1 MFSKSGSSI
10 HKESIP
16 LNTVSEE
23 HFFECVKQE
32 KEDDLRNYF
41 RDPNYKVWLLKE
53 ENDYTALHRA
63 VFNNS
68 EKIVSL
74 IIEELKKRI
83 GFESRVALSNFINE
97 KTNEG
102 ITALHYAAY
111 KGNITIAKLLIQN
124 GAVVEMVTN
133 RGKNVMH
140 LAAEGNQ
147 PSIMYYFI
155 AYQAQDIISIDDY
168 GSTPLHWACYAG
180 AEEAV
185 LFLLSL
191 KANIDAKDKEGIT
204 PLNLAV
210 QSKREKI
217 VKLLLQRGADKSIDN
232 NRHETPLDVAVK
244 KNYFEMI
251 NLLKDR
257 DYNPMCTLETPIE
270 YVKPDNIYKNSIFF
284 IFLVPEVV
292 LLLGVLPYLD
302 TSEIIVNTVFF
313 VFAFLSYIFLL
324 AKEPGEMKNEELLR
338 DANGENPL
346 KTLIDKNQELKVYC
360 PICYVRKTG
369 KGKHCFICNKCI
381 EGFDHHCFWIN
392 RCIGRKNVCA
402 YFTFLFLSFIYAF
415 TSIYVSVMCMNNDV
429 YIPPDRW
436 YWDELAIGR
445 DNKGWKVL
453 CVGFVLIV
461 AVFFSFPLFFLIMIQ
476 VLTWLNV
483 IKKKETIEEVDKKNK
498 KEVKEVKEKKGAK
511 EDLEISLIEQ
521 NVEDE
526 EEEGEHLNI
535 NRVNDSGAVISENLI
550 SEKEVNEFEINTNK
564 VNKSNLDNIQE
575 EEKGKED
582 NEEDKVVPVN
592 EEVQEDKKDDDN
604 IFEPK
609 PEENNNEEVVN
620 ENQEN
625 NEENKEEE
633 HKEEEHNEEENKEEE
648 NKEEEH
654 NEEENKEE
662 ENKEEDQNDEEN
674 KVEQNE
680 EENNNEENANEENQ
694 DNNIDEE
701 KPQEEEEGNHD
712 E

>member
-1 MFSKSGSSI
+1 MFSKSGSSF

-23 HFFECVKQE
+23 HFFECVREE
-32 KEDDLRNYF
+32 KEEDLRNYF
-41 RDPNYKVWLLKE
+41 RDPSYKVWLLKE

-83 GFESRVALSNFINE
+83 GFESKMALSNFINE

-111 KGNITIAKLLIQN
+111 KGNITIAKLLIEN

-217 VKLLLQRGADKSIDN
+217 VKLLLQRGADKTIDN

-251 NLLKDR
+251 NLLKDK
-257 DYNPMCTLETPIE
+257 DYNPLCTLETPIE
-270 YVKPDNIYKNSIFF
+270 YVKPDNIYKKFIFF
-284 IFLVPEVV
+284 IFIVPEIV
-292 LLLGVLPYLD
+292 LLFGVLPYLD

-346 KTLIDKNQELKVYC
+346 KTLIDKNQELKMYC
-360 PICYVRKTG
+360 PFCYVRKTG

-392 RCIGRKNVCA
+392 KCIGRKNGCA
-402 YFTFLFLSFIYAF
+402 YFTFLFLSFIYVF
-415 TSIYVSVMCMNNDV
+415 TSIYVSVMCINNDV
-429 YIPPDRW
+429 YIPPDPW
-436 YWDELAIGR
+436 IWDDIAIAR
-445 DNKGWKVL
+445 DNMGLKVL

-461 AVFFSFPLFFLIMIQ
+461 AVFLSFPLFFLIMIQ
-476 VLTWLNV
+476 VLTWLKV
-483 IKKKETIEEVDKKNK
+483 IRKKETIEEVDKKNK
-498 KEVKEVKEKKGAK
+498 EKKEIKKEKAK

-521 NVEDE
+521 DVEDE
-526 EEEGEHLNI
+526 EEDAGHLNI
-535 NRVNDSGAVISENLI
+535 NRVNDSGAVNSENLI
-550 SEKEVNEFEINTNK
+550 TEKESNEFEINTNK
-564 VNKSNLDNIQE
+564 GKSNLDNIQE
-575 EEKGKED
+575 EEKGMEE

-592 EEVQEDKKDDDN
+592 NEEKEDKKEEDDN

-609 PEENNNEEVVN
+609 PQENNNEEVGN
-620 ENQEN
+620 ENEKEN
-625 NEENKEEE
+625 TEGQNNEEEKKEEQNEENKEEN
-633 HKEEEHNEEENKEEE
+633 NEEENKEEP
-648 NKEEEH
+648 
-654 NEEENKEE
+654 NEEENNEE
-662 ENKEEDQNDEEN
+662 DNKE
-674 KVEQNE
+674 EQNE
-680 EENNNEENANEENQ
+680 EEQKDGEEN
-694 DNNIDEE
+694 
-701 KPQEEEEGNHD
+701 PQQEEEGNHD

>member
-1 MFSKSGSSI
+1 MFSKSGSSF

-23 HFFECVKQE
+23 HFFECVREE
-32 KEDDLRNYF
+32 KEEDLRNYF
-41 RDPNYKVWLLKE
+41 RDPSYKVWLLKE

-83 GFESRVALSNFINE
+83 GFESKMALSNFINE

-111 KGNITIAKLLIQN
+111 KGNITIAKLLIEN

-217 VKLLLQRGADKSIDN
+217 VKLLLQRGADKTIDN

-251 NLLKDR
+251 NLLKDK
-257 DYNPMCTLETPIE
+257 DYNPLCTLETPIE
-270 YVKPDNIYKNSIFF
+270 YVKPDNIYKKFIFF
-284 IFLVPEVV
+284 IFIVPEIV
-292 LLLGVLPYLD
+292 LLFGVLPYLD

-346 KTLIDKNQELKVYC
+346 KTLIDKNQELKMYC
-360 PICYVRKTG
+360 PFCYVRKTG

-392 RCIGRKNVCA
+392 KCIGRKNVCA
-402 YFTFLFLSFIYAF
+402 YFTFLFLSFIYVF
-415 TSIYVSVMCMNNDV
+415 TSIYVSVMCINNDV

-436 YWDELAIGR
+436 IWDDIAIAR
-445 DNKGWKVL
+445 DNMGLKVL

-461 AVFFSFPLFFLIMIQ
+461 AVFLSFPLFFLIMIQ
-476 VLTWLNV
+476 VLTWLKV
-483 IKKKETIEEVDKKNK
+483 IRKKETIEEVDKKNK
-498 KEVKEVKEKKGAK
+498 EKKEIKKEKAK

-521 NVEDE
+521 DVEDE
-526 EEEGEHLNI
+526 EEDAGHLNI
-535 NRVNDSGAVISENLI
+535 NRVNDSGAVNSENLI
-550 SEKEVNEFEINTNK
+550 SQKESNEFEINTNK
-564 VNKSNLDNIQE
+564 GKSNLDNIQE
-575 EEKGKED
+575 EEKGMEE

-592 EEVQEDKKDDDN
+592 NEEKEDKKEEDDN

-609 PEENNNEEVVN
+609 PQENNNEEVGN
-620 ENQEN
+620 ENEEEN
-625 NEENKEEE
+625 NEGQNNEEEKKEEQNEENKEEN
-633 HKEEEHNEEENKEEE
+633 NEEENKEEP
-648 NKEEEH
+648 
-654 NEEENKEE
+654 NEEENNEE
-662 ENKEEDQNDEEN
+662 DNKE
-674 KVEQNE
+674 EQNE
-680 EENNNEENANEENQ
+680 EEQKDEAEN
-694 DNNIDEE
+694 
-701 KPQEEEEGNHD
+701 PQQEEEGNHD

>member
-1 MFSKSGSSI
+1 MFSKSGSSF

-23 HFFECVKQE
+23 HFFECVREE
-32 KEDDLRNYF
+32 KEEDLRNYF
-41 RDPNYKVWLLKE
+41 RDPSYKVWLLKE

-83 GFESRVALSNFINE
+83 GFESKMALSNFINE

-111 KGNITIAKLLIQN
+111 KGNITIAKLLIEN

-217 VKLLLQRGADKSIDN
+217 VKLLLQRGADKTIDN
-232 NRHETPLDVAVK
+232 NRHETPWDVAVK

-251 NLLKDR
+251 NLLKDK
-257 DYNPMCTLETPIE
+257 DYNPLCTLETPIE
-270 YVKPDNIYKNSIFF
+270 YVKPDNIYKKFIFF
-284 IFLVPEVV
+284 IFIVPEIV
-292 LLLGVLPYLD
+292 LLFGVLPYLD

-346 KTLIDKNQELKVYC
+346 KTLIDKNQELKMYC
-360 PICYVRKTG
+360 PFCYVRKTG

-392 RCIGRKNVCA
+392 KCIGRKNVCA
-402 YFTFLFLSFIYAF
+402 YFTFLFLSFIYVF
-415 TSIYVSVMCMNNDV
+415 TSIYVSVMCINNDV

-436 YWDELAIGR
+436 IWDDIAIAR
-445 DNKGWKVL
+445 DNMGLKVL

-461 AVFFSFPLFFLIMIQ
+461 AVFLSFPLFFLIMIQ
-476 VLTWLNV
+476 VLTWLKV
-483 IKKKETIEEVDKKNK
+483 IRKKETIEEVDKKNK
-498 KEVKEVKEKKGAK
+498 EKKEIKKEKAK

-521 NVEDE
+521 DVEDE
-526 EEEGEHLNI
+526 EEDAGHLNI
-535 NRVNDSGAVISENLI
+535 NRVNDSGAVNSENLI
-550 SEKEVNEFEINTNK
+550 TEKESNEFEINTNK
-564 VNKSNLDNIQE
+564 GKSNLDNIQE
-575 EEKGKED
+575 EEKGMEE

-592 EEVQEDKKDDDN
+592 NEEKEDKKEEDDN

-609 PEENNNEEVVN
+609 PQENNNEEVGN
-620 ENQEN
+620 ENEKEN
-625 NEENKEEE
+625 TEGQNNEEEKKEEQNEENKEEN
-633 HKEEEHNEEENKEEE
+633 NEEENKEEP
-648 NKEEEH
+648 
-654 NEEENKEE
+654 NEEENNEE
-662 ENKEEDQNDEEN
+662 DNKE
-674 KVEQNE
+674 EQNE
-680 EENNNEENANEENQ
+680 EEQKDGEEN
-694 DNNIDEE
+694 
-701 KPQEEEEGNHD
+701 PQQEEEGNHD

>member
-1 MFSKSGSSI
+1 MFSKSGSSF

-23 HFFECVKQE
+23 HFFECVREE
-32 KEDDLRNYF
+32 KEEDLRNYF
-41 RDPNYKVWLLKE
+41 RDPSYKVWLLKE

-83 GFESRVALSNFINE
+83 GFESKMALSNFINE

-111 KGNITIAKLLIQN
+111 KGNITIAKLLIEN

-217 VKLLLQRGADKSIDN
+217 VKLLLQRGADKTIDN

-251 NLLKDR
+251 NLLKDK
-257 DYNPMCTLETPIE
+257 DYNPLCTLETPIE
-270 YVKPDNIYKNSIFF
+270 YVKPDNIYKKFIFF
-284 IFLVPEVV
+284 IFIVPEIV
-292 LLLGVLPYLD
+292 LLFGVLPYLD

-346 KTLIDKNQELKVYC
+346 KTLIDKNQELKMYC
-360 PICYVRKTG
+360 PFCYVRKTG

-392 RCIGRKNVCA
+392 KCIGRKNVCA
-402 YFTFLFLSFIYAF
+402 YFTFLSLSFIYVF
-415 TSIYVSVMCMNNDV
+415 TSIYVSVMCINNDV

-436 YWDELAIGR
+436 IWDDIAIAR
-445 DNKGWKVL
+445 DNMGLKVL

-461 AVFFSFPLFFLIMIQ
+461 AVFLSFPLFFLIMIQ
-476 VLTWLNV
+476 VLTWLKV
-483 IKKKETIEEVDKKNK
+483 IRKKETIEEVDKKNK
-498 KEVKEVKEKKGAK
+498 EKKEIKKEKAK

-521 NVEDE
+521 DVEDE
-526 EEEGEHLNI
+526 EEDAGHLNI
-535 NRVNDSGAVISENLI
+535 NRVNDSGAVNSENLI
-550 SEKEVNEFEINTNK
+550 SQKESNEFEINTNRG
-564 VNKSNLDNIQE
+564 KSNLDNIQE
-575 EEKGKED
+575 EEKGMEE

-592 EEVQEDKKDDDN
+592 NEEKEDKKEEDDN

-609 PEENNNEEVVN
+609 PQENNNEEVGN
-620 ENQEN
+620 ENEEEN
-625 NEENKEEE
+625 NEGQN
-633 HKEEEHNEEENKEEE
+633 NEEENKEEQNEE
-648 NKEEEH
+648 NKEEN

-662 ENKEEDQNDEEN
+662 PNEEENNEEDNKE
-674 KVEQNE
+674 EQNE
-680 EENNNEENANEENQ
+680 EEQKDEEEN
-694 DNNIDEE
+694 
-701 KPQEEEEGNHD
+701 PQQEEEGNHD

>member
-1 MFSKSGSSI
+1 MFSKSGSSF

-23 HFFECVKQE
+23 HFFECVREE
-32 KEDDLRNYF
+32 KEEDLRNYF
-41 RDPNYKVWLLKE
+41 RDPSYKVWLLKE

-83 GFESRVALSNFINE
+83 GFESKMALSNFINE

-111 KGNITIAKLLIQN
+111 KGNITIAKLLIEN

-217 VKLLLQRGADKSIDN
+217 VKLLLQRGADKTIDN

-251 NLLKDR
+251 NLLKDK
-257 DYNPMCTLETPIE
+257 DYNPLCTLETPIE
-270 YVKPDNIYKNSIFF
+270 YVKPDNIYKKFIFF
-284 IFLVPEVV
+284 IFIVPEIV
-292 LLLGVLPYLD
+292 LLFGVLPYLD

-346 KTLIDKNQELKVYC
+346 KTLIDKNQELKMYC
-360 PICYVRKTG
+360 PFCYVRKTG

-392 RCIGRKNVCA
+392 KCIGRKNVCA
-402 YFTFLFLSFIYAF
+402 YFTFLSLSFIYVF
-415 TSIYVSVMCMNNDV
+415 TSIYVSVMCINNDV

-436 YWDELAIGR
+436 IWDDIAIAR
-445 DNKGWKVL
+445 DNMGLKVL

-461 AVFFSFPLFFLIMIQ
+461 AVFLSFPLFFLIMIQ
-476 VLTWLNV
+476 VLTWLKV
-483 IKKKETIEEVDKKNK
+483 IRKKETIEEVDKKNK
-498 KEVKEVKEKKGAK
+498 EKKEIKKEKAK

-521 NVEDE
+521 DVEDE
-526 EEEGEHLNI
+526 EEDAGHLNI
-535 NRVNDSGAVISENLI
+535 NRVNDSGAVNSENLI
-550 SEKEVNEFEINTNK
+550 TEKESNEFEINTNK
-564 VNKSNLDNIQE
+564 GKSNLDNIQE
-575 EEKGKED
+575 EEKGMEE

-592 EEVQEDKKDDDN
+592 NEEKEDKKEEDDN

-609 PEENNNEEVVN
+609 PQENNNEEGGN
-620 ENQEN
+620 ENEEEN
-625 NEENKEEE
+625 NEGQ
-633 HKEEEHNEEENKEEE
+633 NKEEE
-648 NKEEEH
+648 NKEEQNEENKEEN

-662 ENKEEDQNDEEN
+662 PNEEENNEEDNKE
-674 KVEQNE
+674 EQNE
-680 EENNNEENANEENQ
+680 EEQKDEEEN
-694 DNNIDEE
+694 
-701 KPQEEEEGNHD
+701 PQQEEEGNHD

>member
-1 MFSKSGSSI
+1 MFSKSGSSF

-23 HFFECVKQE
+23 HFFECVREE
-32 KEDDLRNYF
+32 KEEDLRNYF
-41 RDPNYKVWLLKE
+41 RDPSYKVWLLKE

-83 GFESRVALSNFINE
+83 GFESKMALSNFINE

-111 KGNITIAKLLIQN
+111 KGNITIAKLLIEN

-217 VKLLLQRGADKSIDN
+217 VKLLLQRGADKTIDN

-251 NLLKDR
+251 NLLKDK
-257 DYNPMCTLETPIE
+257 DYNPLCTLETPIE
-270 YVKPDNIYKNSIFF
+270 YVKPDNIYKKFIFF
-284 IFLVPEVV
+284 IFIVPEIV
-292 LLLGVLPYLD
+292 LLFGVLPYLD

-346 KTLIDKNQELKVYC
+346 KTLIDKNQELKMYC
-360 PICYVRKTG
+360 PFCYVRKTG

-392 RCIGRKNVCA
+392 KCIGRKNVCA
-402 YFTFLFLSFIYAF
+402 YFTFLSLSFIYVF
-415 TSIYVSVMCMNNDV
+415 TSIYVSVMCINNDV

-436 YWDELAIGR
+436 IWDDIAIAR
-445 DNKGWKVL
+445 DNMGLKVL

-461 AVFFSFPLFFLIMIQ
+461 AVFLSFPLFFLIMIQ
-476 VLTWLNV
+476 VLTWLKV
-483 IKKKETIEEVDKKNK
+483 IRKKETIEEVDKKNK
-498 KEVKEVKEKKGAK
+498 EKKEIKKEKAK

-521 NVEDE
+521 DVEDE
-526 EEEGEHLNI
+526 EEDAGHLNI
-535 NRVNDSGAVISENLI
+535 NRVNDSGAVNSENLI
-550 SEKEVNEFEINTNK
+550 TEKESNEFEINTNK
-564 VNKSNLDNIQE
+564 GKSNLDNIQE
-575 EEKGKED
+575 EEKGMEE

-592 EEVQEDKKDDDN
+592 NEEKEDKKEEDDN

-609 PEENNNEEVVN
+609 PQENNNEEVGN
-620 ENQEN
+620 ENEKEN
-625 NEENKEEE
+625 TEGQNNEEEKKEEQNEENKEEN
-633 HKEEEHNEEENKEEE
+633 NEEENKEEP
-648 NKEEEH
+648 
-654 NEEENKEE
+654 NEEENNEE
-662 ENKEEDQNDEEN
+662 DNKE
-674 KVEQNE
+674 EQNE
-680 EENNNEENANEENQ
+680 EEQKDGEEN
-694 DNNIDEE
+694 
-701 KPQEEEEGNHD
+701 PQQEEEGNHD

>member
-1 MFSKSGSSI
+1 MFSKSGSSF

-23 HFFECVKQE
+23 HFFECVREE
-32 KEDDLRNYF
+32 KEEDLRNYF
-41 RDPNYKVWLLKE
+41 RDPSYKVWLLKE

-83 GFESRVALSNFINE
+83 GFESKMALSNFINE

-111 KGNITIAKLLIQN
+111 KGNITIAKLLIEN

-217 VKLLLQRGADKSIDN
+217 VKLLLQRGADKTIDN

-251 NLLKDR
+251 NLLKDK
-257 DYNPMCTLETPIE
+257 DYNPLCTLETPIE
-270 YVKPDNIYKNSIFF
+270 YVKPDNIYKKFIFF
-284 IFLVPEVV
+284 IFIVPEIV
-292 LLLGVLPYLD
+292 LLFGVLPYLD

-346 KTLIDKNQELKVYC
+346 KTLIDKNQELKMYC
-360 PICYVRKTG
+360 PFCYVRKTG

-392 RCIGRKNVCA
+392 KCIGRKNVCA
-402 YFTFLFLSFIYAF
+402 YFTFLSLSFIYVF
-415 TSIYVSVMCMNNDV
+415 TSIYVSVMCINNDV

-436 YWDELAIGR
+436 IWDDIAIAR
-445 DNKGWKVL
+445 DNMGLKVL

-461 AVFFSFPLFFLIMIQ
+461 AVFLSFPLFFLIMIQ
-476 VLTWLNV
+476 VLTWLKV
-483 IKKKETIEEVDKKNK
+483 IRKKETIEEVDKKNK
-498 KEVKEVKEKKGAK
+498 EKKEIKKEKAK

-521 NVEDE
+521 DVEDE
-526 EEEGEHLNI
+526 EEDAGHLNI
-535 NRVNDSGAVISENLI
+535 NRVNDSGAVNSENLI
-550 SEKEVNEFEINTNK
+550 TAKESNEFEINTNK
-564 VNKSNLDNIQE
+564 GKSNLDNIQE
-575 EEKGKED
+575 EEKGMEE

-592 EEVQEDKKDDDN
+592 NEEKEDKKEEDDN

-609 PEENNNEEVVN
+609 PQEKKNEEVGNENEKENNEGQNNEE
-620 ENQEN
+620 EKKEEQ
-625 NEENKEEE
+625 NEENK
-633 HKEEEHNEEENKEEE
+633 EENKEEE
-648 NKEEEH
+648 NKEEP

-662 ENKEEDQNDEEN
+662 DNKE
-674 KVEQNE
+674 EQNE
-680 EENNNEENANEENQ
+680 EEQKDEEEN
-694 DNNIDEE
+694 
-701 KPQEEEEGNHD
+701 PQQEEEGNHD

>member
-1 MFSKSGSSI
+1 MFSKSGSSF

-23 HFFECVKQE
+23 HFFECVREE
-32 KEDDLRNYF
+32 KEEDLRNYF
-41 RDPNYKVWLLKE
+41 RDPSYKVWLLKE

-83 GFESRVALSNFINE
+83 GFESKMALSNFINE

-111 KGNITIAKLLIQN
+111 KGNITIAKLLIEN

-217 VKLLLQRGADKSIDN
+217 VKLLLQRGADKTIDN

-251 NLLKDR
+251 NLLKDK
-257 DYNPMCTLETPIE
+257 DYNPLCTLETPIE
-270 YVKPDNIYKNSIFF
+270 YVKPDNIYKKFIFF
-284 IFLVPEVV
+284 IFIVPEIV
-292 LLLGVLPYLD
+292 LLFGVLPYLD

-346 KTLIDKNQELKVYC
+346 KTLIDKNQELKMYC
-360 PICYVRKTG
+360 PFCYVRKTG

-392 RCIGRKNVCA
+392 KCIGRKNVCA
-402 YFTFLFLSFIYAF
+402 YFTFLSLSFIYVF
-415 TSIYVSVMCMNNDV
+415 TSIYVSVMCINNDV

-436 YWDELAIGR
+436 IWDDIAIAR
-445 DNKGWKVL
+445 DNMGLKVL

-461 AVFFSFPLFFLIMIQ
+461 AVFLSFPLFFLIMIQ
-476 VLTWLNV
+476 VLTWLKV
-483 IKKKETIEEVDKKNK
+483 IRKKETIEEVDKKNK
-498 KEVKEVKEKKGAK
+498 EKKEIKKEKAK

-521 NVEDE
+521 DVEDE
-526 EEEGEHLNI
+526 EEDAGHLNI
-535 NRVNDSGAVISENLI
+535 NRVNDSGAVNSENLI
-550 SEKEVNEFEINTNK
+550 TEKESNEFEINTNK
-564 VNKSNLDNIQE
+564 GKSNLDNIQE
-575 EEKGKED
+575 EEKGMEE

-592 EEVQEDKKDDDN
+592 NEEKEDKKEEDDN

-609 PEENNNEEVVN
+609 PQENNNEEVGN
-620 ENQEN
+620 ENEEEN
-625 NEENKEEE
+625 NEGQNNEEEKKEEQNEENKEEN
-633 HKEEEHNEEENKEEE
+633 NEEENKEEP
-648 NKEEEH
+648 
-654 NEEENKEE
+654 NEEENNEE
-662 ENKEEDQNDEEN
+662 DNKE
-674 KVEQNE
+674 EQNE
-680 EENNNEENANEENQ
+680 EEQKDGEEN
-694 DNNIDEE
+694 
-701 KPQEEEEGNHD
+701 PQQEEEGNHD

>member
-1 MFSKSGSSI
+1 MFSKSGSSF
-10 HKESIP
+10 HKESIT

-23 HFFECVKQE
+23 HFFECVREE
-32 KEDDLRNYF
+32 KEEDLRNYF
-41 RDPNYKVWLLKE
+41 RDPSYKVWLLKE

-83 GFESRVALSNFINE
+83 GFESKMALSNFINE

-111 KGNITIAKLLIQN
+111 KGNITIAKLLIEN

-155 AYQAQDIISIDDY
+155 AYQAQDIIAIDDY

-217 VKLLLQRGADKSIDN
+217 VKLLLQRGADKTIDN

-251 NLLKDR
+251 NLLKDK
-257 DYNPMCTLETPIE
+257 DYNPLCTLETPIE
-270 YVKPDNIYKNSIFF
+270 YVKPDNIYKKFIFF
-284 IFLVPEVV
+284 IFIVPEIV
-292 LLLGVLPYLD
+292 LLFGVLPYLD

-346 KTLIDKNQELKVYC
+346 KTLIDKNQELKMYC
-360 PICYVRKTG
+360 PFCYVRKTG

-392 RCIGRKNVCA
+392 KCIGRKNVCA
-402 YFTFLFLSFIYAF
+402 YFTFLFLSFIYVF
-415 TSIYVSVMCMNNDV
+415 TSIYVSVMCINNDV

-436 YWDELAIGR
+436 IWDDIAIAR
-445 DNKGWKVL
+445 DNMGLKVL

-461 AVFFSFPLFFLIMIQ
+461 AVFLSFPLFFLIMIQ
-476 VLTWLNV
+476 VLTWLKV
-483 IKKKETIEEVDKKNK
+483 IRKKETIEEVDKKNK
-498 KEVKEVKEKKGAK
+498 EKKEIKKEKAK

-521 NVEDE
+521 DVEDE
-526 EEEGEHLNI
+526 EEDAGHLNI
-535 NRVNDSGAVISENLI
+535 NRVNDSGAVNSENLI
-550 SEKEVNEFEINTNK
+550 TEKESNEFEINTNK
-564 VNKSNLDNIQE
+564 GKSNLDNIQE
-575 EEKGKED
+575 EEKGMEE

-592 EEVQEDKKDDDN
+592 NEEKEDKKEEDDN

-609 PEENNNEEVVN
+609 PQENNNEEVGN
-620 ENQEN
+620 ENEKEN
-625 NEENKEEE
+625 TEGQNNEEEKKEEQNEENKEEN
-633 HKEEEHNEEENKEEE
+633 NEEENKEEP
-648 NKEEEH
+648 NEEEN

-662 ENKEEDQNDEEN
+662 
-674 KVEQNE
+674 QNE
-680 EENNNEENANEENQ
+680 EEKKDEEEN
-694 DNNIDEE
+694 
-701 KPQEEEEGNHD
+701 PQQEEEGNHD

>member
-1 MFSKSGSSI
+1 MFSKSGSSF

-23 HFFECVKQE
+23 HFFECVREE
-32 KEDDLRNYF
+32 KEEDLRNYF
-41 RDPNYKVWLLKE
+41 RDPSYKVWLLKE

-83 GFESRVALSNFINE
+83 GFESKMALSNFINE

-111 KGNITIAKLLIQN
+111 KGNITIAKLLIEN

-217 VKLLLQRGADKSIDN
+217 VKLLLQRGADKTIDN

-251 NLLKDR
+251 NLLKDK
-257 DYNPMCTLETPIE
+257 DYNPLCTLETPIE
-270 YVKPDNIYKNSIFF
+270 YVKPDNIYKKFIFF
-284 IFLVPEVV
+284 IFIVPEIV
-292 LLLGVLPYLD
+292 LLFGVLPYLD

-346 KTLIDKNQELKVYC
+346 KTLIDKNQELKMYC

-392 RCIGRKNVCA
+392 KCIGRKNVCA
-402 YFTFLFLSFIYAF
+402 YFTFLFLSFIYVF
-415 TSIYVSVMCMNNDV
+415 TSIYVSVMCINNDV

-436 YWDELAIGR
+436 IWDDIAIAR
-445 DNKGWKVL
+445 DNMGLKVL

-461 AVFFSFPLFFLIMIQ
+461 AVFLSFPLFFLIMIQ
-476 VLTWLNV
+476 VLTWLKV
-483 IKKKETIEEVDKKNK
+483 IRKKETIEEVDKKNK
-498 KEVKEVKEKKGAK
+498 EKKEIKKEKAK

-521 NVEDE
+521 DVEDE
-526 EEEGEHLNI
+526 EEDAGHLNI
-535 NRVNDSGAVISENLI
+535 NRVNDSGAVNSENLI
-550 SEKEVNEFEINTNK
+550 SQKESNEFEINTNRG
-564 VNKSNLDNIQE
+564 KSNLDNIQE
-575 EEKGKED
+575 EEKGMEE

-592 EEVQEDKKDDDN
+592 NEEKEDKKEEDDN

-609 PEENNNEEVVN
+609 PQENNNEEVGN
-620 ENQEN
+620 ENE
-625 NEENKEEE
+625 EEN
-633 HKEEEHNEEENKEEE
+633 NEEENKEEQNE
-648 NKEEEH
+648 EKKEEN

-662 ENKEEDQNDEEN
+662 PNEEENNEEDNKE
-674 KVEQNE
+674 EQNE
-680 EENNNEENANEENQ
+680 EEQKDEEEN
-694 DNNIDEE
+694 
-701 KPQEEEEGNHD
+701 PQQEEEGNHD

>member
-1 MFSKSGSSI
+1 MFSKSGSSF

-23 HFFECVKQE
+23 HFFECVREE
-32 KEDDLRNYF
+32 KEEDLRNYF
-41 RDPNYKVWLLKE
+41 RDPSYKVWLLKE

-83 GFESRVALSNFINE
+83 GFESKMALSNFINE

-111 KGNITIAKLLIQN
+111 KGNITIAKLLIEN

-217 VKLLLQRGADKSIDN
+217 VKLLLQRGADKTIDN

-251 NLLKDR
+251 NLLKDK
-257 DYNPMCTLETPIE
+257 DYNPLCTLETPIE
-270 YVKPDNIYKNSIFF
+270 YVKPDNIYKKFIFF
-284 IFLVPEVV
+284 IFIVPEIV
-292 LLLGVLPYLD
+292 LLFGVLPYLD

-346 KTLIDKNQELKVYC
+346 KTLIDKNQELKMYC

-392 RCIGRKNVCA
+392 KCIGRKNVCA
-402 YFTFLFLSFIYAF
+402 YFTFLSLSFIYVF
-415 TSIYVSVMCMNNDV
+415 TSIYVSVMCINNDV

-436 YWDELAIGR
+436 IWDDIAIAR
-445 DNKGWKVL
+445 DNMGLKVL

-461 AVFFSFPLFFLIMIQ
+461 AVFLSFPLFFLIMIQ
-476 VLTWLNV
+476 VLTWLKV
-483 IKKKETIEEVDKKNK
+483 IRKKETIEEVDKKNK
-498 KEVKEVKEKKGAK
+498 EKKEIKKEKAK

-521 NVEDE
+521 DVEDE
-526 EEEGEHLNI
+526 EEDAGHLNI
-535 NRVNDSGAVISENLI
+535 NRVNDSGAVNSENLI
-550 SEKEVNEFEINTNK
+550 SQKESNEFEINTNRG
-564 VNKSNLDNIQE
+564 KSNLDNIQE
-575 EEKGKED
+575 EEKGMEE

-592 EEVQEDKKDDDN
+592 NEEKEDKKEEDDN

-609 PEENNNEEVVN
+609 PQENNNEEVGN
-620 ENQEN
+620 EKEEEN
-625 NEENKEEE
+625 NEGQN
-633 HKEEEHNEEENKEEE
+633 NEEENKEEQNEE
-648 NKEEEH
+648 NKEEN

-662 ENKEEDQNDEEN
+662 PNEEENNEEDNKE
-674 KVEQNE
+674 EQNE
-680 EENNNEENANEENQ
+680 EEQKDEEEN
-694 DNNIDEE
+694 
-701 KPQEEEEGNHD
+701 PQQEEEGNHD

>member
-1 MFSKSGSSI
+1 MFSKSGSSF

-23 HFFECVKQE
+23 HFFECVREE
-32 KEDDLRNYF
+32 KEEDLRNYF
-41 RDPNYKVWLLKE
+41 RDPSYKVWLLKE

-83 GFESRVALSNFINE
+83 GFESKMALSNFINE

-111 KGNITIAKLLIQN
+111 KGNITIAKLLIEN

-217 VKLLLQRGADKSIDN
+217 VKLLLQRGADKTIDN

-251 NLLKDR
+251 NLLKDK
-257 DYNPMCTLETPIE
+257 DYNPLCTLETPIE
-270 YVKPDNIYKNSIFF
+270 YVKPDNIYKKFIFF
-284 IFLVPEVV
+284 IFIVPEIV
-292 LLLGVLPYLD
+292 LLFGVLPYLD

-346 KTLIDKNQELKVYC
+346 KTLIDKNQELKMYC
-360 PICYVRKTG
+360 PFCYVRKTG

-392 RCIGRKNVCA
+392 KCIGRKNVCA
-402 YFTFLFLSFIYAF
+402 YFTFLSLSFIYVF
-415 TSIYVSVMCMNNDV
+415 TSIYVSVMCINNDV

-436 YWDELAIGR
+436 IWDDIAIAR
-445 DNKGWKVL
+445 DNMGLKVL

-461 AVFFSFPLFFLIMIQ
+461 AVFLSFPLFFLIMIQ
-476 VLTWLNV
+476 VLTWLKV
-483 IKKKETIEEVDKKNK
+483 IRKKETIEEVDKKNK
-498 KEVKEVKEKKGAK
+498 EKKEIKKEKAK

-521 NVEDE
+521 DVEDE
-526 EEEGEHLNI
+526 EEDAGHLNI
-535 NRVNDSGAVISENLI
+535 NRVNDSGAVNSENLI
-550 SEKEVNEFEINTNK
+550 TEKESNEFEINTNRG
-564 VNKSNLDNIQE
+564 KSNLDNIQE
-575 EEKGKED
+575 EEKGMEE

-592 EEVQEDKKDDDN
+592 NEEKEDKKEEDDN

-609 PEENNNEEVVN
+609 PQENNNEEVGN
-620 ENQEN
+620 ENE
-625 NEENKEEE
+625 EEN
-633 HKEEEHNEEENKEEE
+633 NEEENKEEQNE
-648 NKEEEH
+648 EKKEEN

-662 ENKEEDQNDEEN
+662 PNEEENNEEDNKE
-674 KVEQNE
+674 EQNE
-680 EENNNEENANEENQ
+680 EEQKDEEEN
-694 DNNIDEE
+694 
-701 KPQEEEEGNHD
+701 PQQEEEGNHD

>member
-1 MFSKSGSSI
+1 MFSKSGSSF

-23 HFFECVKQE
+23 HFFECVREE
-32 KEDDLRNYF
+32 KEEDLRNYF
-41 RDPNYKVWLLKE
+41 RDPSYKVWLLKE

-83 GFESRVALSNFINE
+83 GFESKMALSNFINE

-111 KGNITIAKLLIQN
+111 KGNITIAKLLIEN

-217 VKLLLQRGADKSIDN
+217 VKLLLQRGADKTIDN

-251 NLLKDR
+251 NLLKDK
-257 DYNPMCTLETPIE
+257 DYNPLCTLETPIE
-270 YVKPDNIYKNSIFF
+270 YVKPDNIYKKFIFF
-284 IFLVPEVV
+284 IFIVPEIV
-292 LLLGVLPYLD
+292 LLFGVLPYLD

-346 KTLIDKNQELKVYC
+346 KTLIDKNQELKMYC
-360 PICYVRKTG
+360 PFCYVRKTG

-392 RCIGRKNVCA
+392 KCIGRKNVCA
-402 YFTFLFLSFIYAF
+402 YFTFLSLSFIYVF
-415 TSIYVSVMCMNNDV
+415 TSIYVSVMCINNDV

-436 YWDELAIGR
+436 IWDDIAIAR
-445 DNKGWKVL
+445 DNMGLKVL

-461 AVFFSFPLFFLIMIQ
+461 AVFLSFPLFFLIMIQ
-476 VLTWLNV
+476 VLTWLKV
-483 IKKKETIEEVDKKNK
+483 IRKKETIEEVDKKNK
-498 KEVKEVKEKKGAK
+498 EKKEIKKEKAK

-521 NVEDE
+521 DVEDE
-526 EEEGEHLNI
+526 EEDAGHLNI
-535 NRVNDSGAVISENLI
+535 NRVNDSGAVNSENLI
-550 SEKEVNEFEINTNK
+550 TEKESNEFEINTNK
-564 VNKSNLDNIQE
+564 GKSNLDNIQE
-575 EEKGKED
+575 EEKGMEE

-592 EEVQEDKKDDDN
+592 NEEKEDKKEEDDN

-609 PEENNNEEVVN
+609 PQENNNEEVGN
-620 ENQEN
+620 ENEKEN
-625 NEENKEEE
+625 NEGQNNEEEKKEEQNEENKEEN
-633 HKEEEHNEEENKEEE
+633 NEEENKEEP
-648 NKEEEH
+648 
-654 NEEENKEE
+654 NEEENNEE
-662 ENKEEDQNDEEN
+662 DNKE
-674 KVEQNE
+674 EQNE
-680 EENNNEENANEENQ
+680 EEQKDEEEN
-694 DNNIDEE
+694 
-701 KPQEEEEGNHD
+701 PQQEEEGNHD

>member
-1 MFSKSGSSI
+1 MFSKSGSSF

-23 HFFECVKQE
+23 HFFECVREE
-32 KEDDLRNYF
+32 KEEDLRNYF
-41 RDPNYKVWLLKE
+41 RDPSYKVWLLKE

-83 GFESRVALSNFINE
+83 GFESKMALSNFINE

-111 KGNITIAKLLIQN
+111 KGNITIAKLLIEN

-217 VKLLLQRGADKSIDN
+217 VKLLLQRGADKTIDN

-251 NLLKDR
+251 NLLKDK
-257 DYNPMCTLETPIE
+257 DYNPLCTLETPIE
-270 YVKPDNIYKNSIFF
+270 YVKPDNIYKKFIFF
-284 IFLVPEVV
+284 IFIVPEIV
-292 LLLGVLPYLD
+292 LLFGVLPYLD

-346 KTLIDKNQELKVYC
+346 KTLIDKNQELKMYC

-392 RCIGRKNVCA
+392 KCIGRKNVCA
-402 YFTFLFLSFIYAF
+402 YFTFLSLSFIYVF
-415 TSIYVSVMCMNNDV
+415 TSIYVSVMCINNDV

-436 YWDELAIGR
+436 IWDDIAIAR
-445 DNKGWKVL
+445 DNMGLKVL

-461 AVFFSFPLFFLIMIQ
+461 AVFLSFPLFFLIMIQ
-476 VLTWLNV
+476 VLTWLKV
-483 IKKKETIEEVDKKNK
+483 IRAKETIEEVDKKNK
-498 KEVKEVKEKKGAK
+498 EKKEIKKEKAK

-521 NVEDE
+521 DVEDE
-526 EEEGEHLNI
+526 EEDAGNLNI
-535 NRVNDSGAVISENLI
+535 NRVNDSGAVNSENLI
-550 SEKEVNEFEINTNK
+550 SQKESNEFEINTNRG
-564 VNKSNLDNIQE
+564 KSNLDNIQE
-575 EEKGKED
+575 EEKGMEE

-592 EEVQEDKKDDDN
+592 NEEKEDKKEEDDN

-609 PEENNNEEVVN
+609 PQENNNEEVGN
-620 ENQEN
+620 ENEEEN
-625 NEENKEEE
+625 NEGQNNEEEKKEEQNEENKEEN
-633 HKEEEHNEEENKEEE
+633 NEEENKEEP
-648 NKEEEH
+648 
-654 NEEENKEE
+654 NEEENNEE
-662 ENKEEDQNDEEN
+662 DNKE
-674 KVEQNE
+674 EQNE
-680 EENNNEENANEENQ
+680 EEQKDEEEN
-694 DNNIDEE
+694 
-701 KPQEEEEGNHD
+701 PQQEEEGNHD

>member
-1 MFSKSGSSI
+1 MFSKSGSSF

-23 HFFECVKQE
+23 HFFECVREE
-32 KEDDLRNYF
+32 KEEDLRNYF
-41 RDPNYKVWLLKE
+41 RDPSYKVWLLKA

-83 GFESRVALSNFINE
+83 GFESKMALSNFINE

-111 KGNITIAKLLIQN
+111 KGNITIAKLLIEN

-217 VKLLLQRGADKSIDN
+217 VKLLLQRGADKTIDN

-251 NLLKDR
+251 NLLKDK
-257 DYNPMCTLETPIE
+257 DYNPLCTLETPIE
-270 YVKPDNIYKNSIFF
+270 YVKPDNIYKKFIFF
-284 IFLVPEVV
+284 IFIVPEIV
-292 LLLGVLPYLD
+292 LLFGVLPYLD

-346 KTLIDKNQELKVYC
+346 KTLIDKNQELKMYC
-360 PICYVRKTG
+360 PFCYVRKTG

-392 RCIGRKNVCA
+392 KCIGRKNVCA
-402 YFTFLFLSFIYAF
+402 YFTFLSLSFIYVF
-415 TSIYVSVMCMNNDV
+415 TSIYVSVMCINNDV

-436 YWDELAIGR
+436 IWDDIAIAR
-445 DNKGWKVL
+445 DNMGLKVL

-461 AVFFSFPLFFLIMIQ
+461 AVFLSFPLFFLIMIQ
-476 VLTWLNV
+476 VLTWLKV
-483 IKKKETIEEVDKKNK
+483 IRKKETIEEVDKKNK
-498 KEVKEVKEKKGAK
+498 EKKEIKKEKAK

-521 NVEDE
+521 DVEDE
-526 EEEGEHLNI
+526 EEDAGHLNI
-535 NRVNDSGAVISENLI
+535 NRVNDSGAVNSENLI
-550 SEKEVNEFEINTNK
+550 TEKESNEFEINTNK
-564 VNKSNLDNIQE
+564 GKSNLDNIQE
-575 EEKGKED
+575 EEKGMEE

-592 EEVQEDKKDDDN
+592 NEEKEDKKEEDDN

-609 PEENNNEEVVN
+609 PQENNNEEVGN
-620 ENQEN
+620 ENEKEN
-625 NEENKEEE
+625 TEGQNNEEEKKEEQNEENKEEN
-633 HKEEEHNEEENKEEE
+633 NEEENKEEP
-648 NKEEEH
+648 
-654 NEEENKEE
+654 NEEENNEE
-662 ENKEEDQNDEEN
+662 DNKE
-674 KVEQNE
+674 EQNE
-680 EENNNEENANEENQ
+680 EEQKDGEEN
-694 DNNIDEE
+694 
-701 KPQEEEEGNHD
+701 PQQEEEGNHD

>member
-1 MFSKSGSSI
+1 MFSKSGSSF

-23 HFFECVKQE
+23 HFFECVREE
-32 KEDDLRNYF
+32 KEEDLRNYF
-41 RDPNYKVWLLKE
+41 RDPSYKVWLLKE

-83 GFESRVALSNFINE
+83 GFESKMALSNFINE

-111 KGNITIAKLLIQN
+111 KGNITIAKLLIEN

-217 VKLLLQRGADKSIDN
+217 VKLLLQRGADKTIDN

-251 NLLKDR
+251 NLLKDK
-257 DYNPMCTLETPIE
+257 DYNPLCTLETPIE
-270 YVKPDNIYKNSIFF
+270 YVKPDNIYKKFIFF
-284 IFLVPEVV
+284 IFIVPEIV
-292 LLLGVLPYLD
+292 LLFGVLPYLD

-346 KTLIDKNQELKVYC
+346 KTLIDKNQELKMYC

-392 RCIGRKNVCA
+392 KCIGRKNVCA
-402 YFTFLFLSFIYAF
+402 YFTFLFLSFIYVF
-415 TSIYVSVMCMNNDV
+415 TSIYVSVMCINNDV

-436 YWDELAIGR
+436 IWDDIAIAR
-445 DNKGWKVL
+445 DNMGLKVL

-461 AVFFSFPLFFLIMIQ
+461 AVFLSFPLFFLIMIQ
-476 VLTWLNV
+476 VLTWLKV
-483 IKKKETIEEVDKKNK
+483 IRKKETIEEVDKKNK
-498 KEVKEVKEKKGAK
+498 EKKEIKKEKAK

-521 NVEDE
+521 DVEDE
-526 EEEGEHLNI
+526 EEDAGHLNI
-535 NRVNDSGAVISENLI
+535 NRVNDSGAVNSENLI
-550 SEKEVNEFEINTNK
+550 SQKESNEFEINTNRG
-564 VNKSNLDNIQE
+564 KSNLDNIQE
-575 EEKGKED
+575 EEKGMEE

-592 EEVQEDKKDDDN
+592 NEEKEDKKEEDDN

-609 PEENNNEEVVN
+609 PQENNNEEVGN
-620 ENQEN
+620 EKEEEN
-625 NEENKEEE
+625 NEGQN
-633 HKEEEHNEEENKEEE
+633 NEEENKEEQNEE
-648 NKEEEH
+648 NKEEN

-662 ENKEEDQNDEEN
+662 PNEEENNEEDNKE
-674 KVEQNE
+674 EQNE
-680 EENNNEENANEENQ
+680 EEQKDEEEN
-694 DNNIDEE
+694 
-701 KPQEEEEGNHD
+701 PQQEEEGNHD

>member
-1 MFSKSGSSI
+1 MFSKSGSSF

-23 HFFECVKQE
+23 HFFECVREE
-32 KEDDLRNYF
+32 KEEDLRNYF
-41 RDPNYKVWLLKE
+41 RDPSYKVWLLKE

-83 GFESRVALSNFINE
+83 GFESKMALSNFINE

-111 KGNITIAKLLIQN
+111 KGNITIAKLLIEN

-217 VKLLLQRGADKSIDN
+217 VKLLLQRGADKTIDN

-251 NLLKDR
+251 NLLKDK
-257 DYNPMCTLETPIE
+257 DYNPLCTLETPIE
-270 YVKPDNIYKNSIFF
+270 YVKPDNIYKKFIFF
-284 IFLVPEVV
+284 IFIVPEIV
-292 LLLGVLPYLD
+292 LLFGVLPYLD

-346 KTLIDKNQELKVYC
+346 KTLIDKNQELKMYC
-360 PICYVRKTG
+360 PFCYVRKTG

-392 RCIGRKNVCA
+392 KCIGRKNVCA
-402 YFTFLFLSFIYAF
+402 YFTFLFLSFIYVF
-415 TSIYVSVMCMNNDV
+415 TSIYVSVMCINNDV

-436 YWDELAIGR
+436 IWDDIAIAR
-445 DNKGWKVL
+445 DNMGLKVL

-461 AVFFSFPLFFLIMIQ
+461 AVFLSFPLFFLIMIQ
-476 VLTWLNV
+476 VLTWLKV
-483 IKKKETIEEVDKKNK
+483 IRKKETIEEVDKKNK
-498 KEVKEVKEKKGAK
+498 EKKEIKKEKAK

-521 NVEDE
+521 DVEDE
-526 EEEGEHLNI
+526 EEDAGHLNI
-535 NRVNDSGAVISENLI
+535 NRVNDSGAVNSENLI
-550 SEKEVNEFEINTNK
+550 TEKESNEFEINTNK
-564 VNKSNLDNIQE
+564 GKSNLDNIQE
-575 EEKGKED
+575 EEKGMEE

-592 EEVQEDKKDDDN
+592 NEEKEDKKEEDDN

-609 PEENNNEEVVN
+609 PQENNNEEVGN
-620 ENQEN
+620 ENEKEN
-625 NEENKEEE
+625 TEGQNNEEEKKEEQNEENKEEN
-633 HKEEEHNEEENKEEE
+633 NEEENKEEP
-648 NKEEEH
+648 
-654 NEEENKEE
+654 NEEENNEE
-662 ENKEEDQNDEEN
+662 DNKE
-674 KVEQNE
+674 EQNE
-680 EENNNEENANEENQ
+680 EEQKDEEEN
-694 DNNIDEE
+694 
-701 KPQEEEEGNHD
+701 PQQEEEGNHD

>member
-1 MFSKSGSSI
+1 MFSKSGSSF

-23 HFFECVKQE
+23 HFFECVREE
-32 KEDDLRNYF
+32 KEEDLRNYF
-41 RDPNYKVWLLKE
+41 RDPSYKVWLLKE

-83 GFESRVALSNFINE
+83 GFESKMALSNFINE

-111 KGNITIAKLLIQN
+111 KGNITIAKLLIEN

-217 VKLLLQRGADKSIDN
+217 VKLLLQRGADKTIDN

-251 NLLKDR
+251 NLLKDK
-257 DYNPMCTLETPIE
+257 DYNPLCTLETPIE
-270 YVKPDNIYKNSIFF
+270 YVKPDNIYKKFIFF
-284 IFLVPEVV
+284 IFIVPEIV
-292 LLLGVLPYLD
+292 LLFGVLPYLD

-346 KTLIDKNQELKVYC
+346 KTLIDKNQELKMYC
-360 PICYVRKTG
+360 PFCYVRKTG

-392 RCIGRKNVCA
+392 KCIGRKNVCA
-402 YFTFLFLSFIYAF
+402 YFTFLFLSFIYVF
-415 TSIYVSVMCMNNDV
+415 TSIYVSVMCINNDV

-436 YWDELAIGR
+436 IWDDIAIAR
-445 DNKGWKVL
+445 DNMGLKVL

-461 AVFFSFPLFFLIMIQ
+461 AVFLSFPLFFLIMIQ
-476 VLTWLNV
+476 VLTWLKV
-483 IKKKETIEEVDKKNK
+483 IRKKETIEEVDKKNK
-498 KEVKEVKEKKGAK
+498 EKKEIKKEKAK

-521 NVEDE
+521 DVEDE
-526 EEEGEHLNI
+526 EEDAGHLNI
-535 NRVNDSGAVISENLI
+535 NRVNDSGAVNSENLI
-550 SEKEVNEFEINTNK
+550 TEKESNEFEINTNRG
-564 VNKSNLDNIQE
+564 KSNLDNIQE
-575 EEKGKED
+575 EEKGMEE

-592 EEVQEDKKDDDN
+592 NEEKEDKKEEDDN

-609 PEENNNEEVVN
+609 PQENNNEEVGN
-620 ENQEN
+620 ENEKEN
-625 NEENKEEE
+625 TEGQNNEEEKKEEQNEENKEEN
-633 HKEEEHNEEENKEEE
+633 NEEENKEEP
-648 NKEEEH
+648 
-654 NEEENKEE
+654 NEEEKNEEDNKE
-662 ENKEEDQNDEEN
+662 
-674 KVEQNE
+674 EQNE
-680 EENNNEENANEENQ
+680 EEQKDEEEN
-694 DNNIDEE
+694 
-701 KPQEEEEGNHD
+701 PQQEEEGNHD